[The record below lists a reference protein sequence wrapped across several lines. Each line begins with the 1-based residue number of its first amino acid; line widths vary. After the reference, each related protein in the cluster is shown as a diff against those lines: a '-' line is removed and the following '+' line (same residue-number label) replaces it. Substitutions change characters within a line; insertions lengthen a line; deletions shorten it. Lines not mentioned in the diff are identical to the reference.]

1 MLGRY
6 DQPTYCLFTQYNID
20 RIFENFRG
28 IKTDLLVLPEFFST
42 GINHQSFINEPED
55 TNGGRIEVKPQS
67 NQHNVS
73 SEELQN
79 LLNAIDNPNIPNF
92 G

>member
-1 MLGRY
+1 MSMNVNRFFKPQ
-6 DQPTYCLFTQYNID
+6 QPPKGWQDGTKPTPGYNPQ
-20 RIFENFRG
+20 EL
-28 IKTDLLVLPEFFST
+28 KPEPTKS
-42 GINHQSFINEPED
+42 
-55 TNGGRIEVKPQS
+55 NGGRIEVKPQS